1 MKTKKIYF
9 FLFPLLLVCIGYQPG
24 AMKGN
29 GWFACTNGK
38 QRYITTFRG
47 DKPIQANNSLTSLE
61 VQKDDTKT
69 YIGLEIPAPLTD
81 RPEQLLKRVGYTV
94 SYNSVLK
101 LPNWVAWHLTMAH
114 TSGFCKRDG
123 IKFHED
129 EEVPQPRATDADY
142 RRSGYDRGHM
152 CPSGDNKWSCLAQEQ
167 SFLLTNVCPQ
177 DHQLNAGD
185 WNEMESQCRRWAKR
199 YGDIYIVA
207 GPILFK
213 GGHKTIGRNKV
224 TVPEAFFK
232 VVLCMKGYPKAIGFI
247 YRNQPGNRPKG
258 DYVNSVDQV
267 ERLTGIDFF
276 SSLPDAVEREV
287 EATCQL
293 EDW

>member
-9 FLFPLLLVCIGYQPG
+9 FLFPLLLVCICYQPG

-47 DKPIQANNSLTSLE
+47 NKPIQANNSLTSLK
-61 VQKDDTKT
+61 VQKDETET
-69 YIGLEIPAPLTD
+69 YMGLEIPTPLTD

-101 LPNWVAWHLTMAH
+101 LPNWVAWHLTVAH
-114 TSGFCKRDG
+114 TSGISKRDG

-199 YGDIYIVA
+199 YGDIYIAA

-213 GGHKTIGRNKV
+213 GRHKTIGQNKV

-276 SSLPDAVEREV
+276 SSLPDAVECEV
-287 EATCQL
+287 EARCQL

>member
-1 MKTKKIYF
+1 MKTRKIYF

-24 AMKGN
+24 EMKGN

-47 DKPIQANNSLTSLE
+47 DKPIQANNSLTSLK
-61 VQKDDTKT
+61 VQKDKT
-69 YIGLEIPAPLTD
+69 ETYMGLEIPTPLTD

-101 LPNWVAWHLTMAH
+101 LPNWVAWHLTVAH
-114 TSGFCKRDG
+114 ISGISKRDG

-152 CPSGDNKWSCLAQEQ
+152 CPSGDNKWSCLAQAQ

-213 GGHKTIGRNKV
+213 GRHKTIGQNKV
-224 TVPEAFFK
+224 TIPEAFFK

-287 EATCQL
+287 EARCQL

>member
-1 MKTKKIYF
+1 MKTRKIYF

-24 AMKGN
+24 EMKGN

-47 DKPIQANNSLTSLE
+47 DKPIQANNSLTSLK
-61 VQKDDTKT
+61 VQKDKT
-69 YIGLEIPAPLTD
+69 ETYMGLEIPTPLTD

-101 LPNWVAWHLTMAH
+101 LPNWVAWHLTVAH
-114 TSGFCKRDG
+114 ISGISKRDG

-213 GGHKTIGRNKV
+213 GRHKTIGRS
-224 TVPEAFFK
+224 
-232 VVLCMKGYPKAIGFI
+232 
-247 YRNQPGNRPKG
+247 NRPKG

-276 SSLPDAVEREV
+276 SPLPDMVEREV

>member
-9 FLFPLLLVCIGYQPG
+9 FLFPLLLVCIGYQSG

-38 QRYITTFRG
+38 QRYITTFLG
-47 DKPIQANNSLTSLE
+47 DKPIQANNSLTSLK
-61 VQKDDTKT
+61 VQKDKT
-69 YIGLEIPAPLTD
+69 ETYMGLEIPTPLTD

-101 LPNWVAWHLTMAH
+101 LPNWVAWHLTVAH
-114 TSGFCKRDG
+114 TSGISKRDG

-185 WNEMESQCRRWAKR
+185 WNEMESQCRRWVKR

-213 GGHKTIGRNKV
+213 GRHKTIGQNKV

-287 EATCQL
+287 EARCQL